1 MGQHPAVAETAV
13 VGVPDEVAGER
24 ALAFIVRAPSY
35 TPDASDAEVKK
46 TIRDYNDL
54 TLPEVCR
61 LQDRIIFVE
70 QIPKSASG
78 KVLKR
83 ELKKQLSTTDPRQ
96 KV

>member
-1 MGQHPAVAETAV
+1 VAETAV

-24 ALAFIVRAPSY
+24 PLAFVVRAPAY
-35 TPDASDAEVKK
+35 TPAASEAEVKK
-46 TIRDYNDL
+46 AIRDYNDL
-54 TLPEVCR
+54 ALPEVCR

-83 ELKKQLSTTDPRQ
+83 ELRKQLSTVDPRQ